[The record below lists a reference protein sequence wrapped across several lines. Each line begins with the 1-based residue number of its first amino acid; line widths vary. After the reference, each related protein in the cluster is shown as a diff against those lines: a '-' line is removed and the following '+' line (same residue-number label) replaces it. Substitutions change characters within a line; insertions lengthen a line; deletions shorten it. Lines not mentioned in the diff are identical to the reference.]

1 MRTNKRKHYNPF
13 VSSWVTIGLS
23 IVLISIVVFQAVMNY
38 NREKEHMGKLLKEK
52 GAALIRSFEAG
63 AKTGM
68 MGMMGNAAN
77 MQTLL
82 EETASQADISY
93 IFIVDKTGKILAHNN
108 QKMLG
113 TQFNDPDFIKKLVAI
128 DEPQWRVVNQKN
140 NNTSYFEVYKTF
152 LPFLRNP
159 KGSFNTGM
167 MNPMKNIE
175 GIPMEC
181 SPGWMKGLPM
191 NQIIDPGNRP
201 VIFIGM
207 DVGPFEAARK
217 EDIHNSAIT
226 VAVILFLGLAG
237 VVSLFWA
244 QSYTRSRRLLQDTK
258 AFASETIKNLPM
270 GIIVVNKNSE
280 INYINDSACFLLGTL
295 FPDAEKEKAMDLLPG
310 EIWQLRDNVST
321 GKPIVEKELVL
332 KTIKGKSA
340 PVNVSVT
347 DIIGEQGDFI
357 GFVFVLKDLSQI
369 KALEIKIQRKEK
381 LAALGTLAAGIAH
394 EVRNPLSSIK
404 GYATFFA
411 SLFEKESENQKA
423 ALIMAQE
430 VDRVDRVISELLEF
444 ARPVQLKLEETDIAQ
459 FIHNSLRII
468 KHETEAAMI
477 NVITKLDEPL
487 PVLKIDPDRFIQV
500 LLNLY
505 INAIH
510 AMESGGDLTVTA
522 SARKNAMVFEI
533 CDTGT
538 GISPEV
544 QANIFNPY
552 FTTKKK
558 GTGLGLAIVYK
569 IIENHN
575 GTIHFESIDGKGTIF
590 KICLPIN
597 TDQRNLT

>member
-38 NREKEHMGKLLKEK
+38 NREKEHMSKLLKEK

-77 MQTLL
+77 MQILL

-108 QKMLG
+108 KKMLG

-152 LPFLRNP
+152 LAFLRNP
-159 KGSFNTGM
+159 KDSSNKGM

-191 NQIIDPGNRP
+191 NQIIDPENRP

-244 QSYTRSRRLLQDTK
+244 QSYMRSRRLLQDTK

-280 INYINDSACFLLGTL
+280 INYINDSACSLLGTL
-295 FPDAEKEKAMDLLPG
+295 FSDAEKEKAMDLLPG

-321 GKPIVEKELVL
+321 GKPIVEKEFVL

-347 DIIGEQGDFI
+347 DIVGEQGDFI

-369 KALEIKIQRKEK
+369 KALELKIQRKEK
-381 LAALGTLAAGIAH
+381 LAALGTFAAGIAH

-444 ARPVQLKLEETDIAQ
+444 ARPAQLKLEETDIAQ

-468 KHETEAAMI
+468 KHETEAAGI
-477 NVITKLDEPL
+477 NVITKLYEPL

-510 AMESGGDLTVTA
+510 AMETGGDLTVTA
-522 SARKNAMVFEI
+522 GARKNAMFFEI

-538 GISPEV
+538 GISPEA

-575 GTIHFESIDGKGTIF
+575 GTIHFESLDGKGTIF

-597 TDQRNLT
+597 TDQRDLT

>member
-38 NREKEHMGKLLKEK
+38 NREKKHMGKLLKEK

-152 LPFLRNP
+152 LAFLRNP
-159 KGSFNTGM
+159 KDSSNTGM
-167 MNPMKNIE
+167 MNPVKNIE

-207 DVGPFEAARK
+207 DVGPFEAAIK

-280 INYINDSACFLLGTL
+280 INYINDSACFLLGAL
-295 FPDAEKEKAMDLLPG
+295 FPDAGKEKAMDLLPG

-321 GKPIVEKELVL
+321 GKPIVEKEFVL

-444 ARPVQLKLEETDIAQ
+444 ARPAQLKLEETDIAQ

-468 KHETEAAMI
+468 NHETEAAGI

>member
-1 MRTNKRKHYNPF
+1 
-13 VSSWVTIGLS
+13 
-23 IVLISIVVFQAVMNY
+23 
-38 NREKEHMGKLLKEK
+38 
-52 GAALIRSFEAG
+52 
-63 AKTGM
+63 
-68 MGMMGNAAN
+68 
-77 MQTLL
+77 
-82 EETASQADISY
+82 
-93 IFIVDKTGKILAHNN
+93 
-108 QKMLG
+108 
-113 TQFNDPDFIKKLVAI
+113 
-128 DEPQWRVVNQKN
+128 
-140 NNTSYFEVYKTF
+140 
-152 LPFLRNP
+152 
-159 KGSFNTGM
+159 
-167 MNPMKNIE
+167 
-175 GIPMEC
+175 MEC

-207 DVGPFEAARK
+207 DVRPFEAAIK

-295 FPDAEKEKAMDLLPG
+295 FSDAEKEKAMDLLPG

-444 ARPVQLKLEETDIAQ
+444 ARPAQLKLEETDIAQ

-468 KHETEAAMI
+468 NHETEAAGI

-510 AMESGGDLTVTA
+510 AMESGGDLTVKA
-522 SARKNAMVFEI
+522 GARKNAMVFEI

-569 IIENHN
+569 IIESHN
-575 GTIHFESIDGKGTIF
+575 GTIHIESIDGKGTIF
-590 KICLPIN
+590 IISIPIN